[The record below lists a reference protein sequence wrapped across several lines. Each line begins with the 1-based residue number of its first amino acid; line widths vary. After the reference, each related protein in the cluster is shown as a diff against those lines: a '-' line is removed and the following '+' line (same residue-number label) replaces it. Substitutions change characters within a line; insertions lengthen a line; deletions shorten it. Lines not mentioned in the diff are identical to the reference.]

1 MYKTT
6 LTAIEP
12 GIANQSGV
20 KKAKLR
26 FIEFT
31 QPIHKNGTQT
41 SKGRERG
48 EMRLCMSVGVNASH
62 ARRFTA
68 PQAGR
73 NRKR

>member
-26 FIEFT
+26 FKQFT
-31 QPIHKNGTQT
+31 QPIH
-41 SKGRERG
+41 
-48 EMRLCMSVGVNASH
+48 
-62 ARRFTA
+62 
-68 PQAGR
+68 
-73 NRKR
+73 